1 MLSEIAAELDFSN
14 LSLQNLLLLRL
25 SHPSHSGNECH
36 KDVEHLQV
44 LQMGRIIWQ
53 IFLLC

>member
-36 KDVEHLQV
+36 EDVEHLQV
-44 LQMGRIIWQ
+44 LQMGRITWQ